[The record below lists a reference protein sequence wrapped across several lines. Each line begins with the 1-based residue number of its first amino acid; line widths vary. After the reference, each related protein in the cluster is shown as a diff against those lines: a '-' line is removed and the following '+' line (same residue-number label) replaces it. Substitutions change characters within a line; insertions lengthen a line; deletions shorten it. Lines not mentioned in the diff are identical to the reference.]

1 MKKFNYLCV
10 CVLSALLVCTA
21 CGAKQAVEQTSAILS
36 EESSSAAAENTTVTS
51 ETEEN
56 TSTETETVTSIS
68 DETTAQETVSEKNTA
83 DKQAVFVNA
92 LDLTNAVEAQSEPEP
107 DTVYTLW
114 QSEDKSV
121 GIYGVVLVE
130 ADDENRY
137 ENDNWYMI
145 IEHDGIRDFFI
156 KRWYSWYTRVLMNF
170 TPMTD
175 GNGIIFVSEYAGHG
189 MGTIGFLTDDMY
201 LFELNE
207 NGHYELISSDKNDI
221 IEQIKSMTSVTVDKD
236 NSVVT
241 FEAGDTKF
249 TDDLDIA
256 CLRDEGYTE
265 EEIDNCV
272 TFFEEQ
278 WECRFDGE
286 KIIVNTAYLTPA
298 TASSNIRHE
307 FYLNVYINYAD
318 GTFTVEKCEFYK
330 DQYSMW

>member
-1 MKKFNYLCV
+1 MKKFNYLYAG
-10 CVLSALLVCTA
+10 VLSALLACTA
-21 CGAKQAVEQTSAILS
+21 CGTGQAVEQTNTISS
-36 EESSSAAAENTTVTS
+36 EESTSAAENTTVTS
-51 ETEEN
+51 GTEEN

-68 DETTAQETVSEKNTA
+68 DETSAQETAAEINTA
-83 DKQAVFVNA
+83 EEQTAFVNA

-107 DTVYTLW
+107 DNVYKLW

-137 ENDNWYMI
+137 ENENWYII
-145 IEHDGIRDFFI
+145 IEHDGTRDFFI
-156 KRWYSWYTRVLMNF
+156 KMWYSWYTQVLMDF
-170 TPMTD
+170 TPMTKD
-175 GNGIIFVSEYAGHG
+175 NDIIFVHEYAGHG
-189 MGTIGFLTDDMY
+189 MGAIGYLTHDMY

-207 NGHYELISSDKNDI
+207 NGHYELIMSDKNDI
-221 IEQIKSMTSVTVDKD
+221 IEQIKNMTSVTVDKN

-272 TFFEEQ
+272 TLFEEQ
-278 WECRFDGE
+278 WRCSFDGE
-286 KIIVNTAYLTPA
+286 KIFLETAYLTPA
-298 TASSNIRHE
+298 TASAHIPHE

-318 GTFTVEKCEFYK
+318 GAFTVEKCEFYK
-330 DQYSMW
+330 DPYSMW

>member
-1 MKKFNYLCV
+1 MKKFNYLCAG
-10 CVLSALLVCTA
+10 VLSALLACTA
-21 CGAKQAVEQTSAILS
+21 CGTEQAVEQADAISS
-36 EESSSAAAENTTVTS
+36 EESTSAAAENTTVTS

-68 DETTAQETVSEKNTA
+68 DETTAQKTVSEKNTVEEQSA
-83 DKQAVFVNA
+83 FVNA

-107 DTVYTLW
+107 DNVYTLW

-121 GIYGVVLVE
+121 GIYGIVLVA

-137 ENDNWYMI
+137 EDENWYMI
-145 IEHDGIRDFFI
+145 IEHDGIRDFFL

-175 GNGIIFVSEYAGHG
+175 DNGIIFVSEYAGHG
-189 MGTIGFLTDDMY
+189 MGIIGFSTNDMY

-207 NGHYELISSDKNDI
+207 NGHYELIRSDKNDI
-221 IEQIKSMTSVTVDKD
+221 IEQIKNMTSVTVDKE

-241 FEAGDTKF
+241 FEAGDTKL
-249 TDDLDIA
+249 TDELDIA
-256 CLRDEGYTE
+256 WLRDEGCTE
-265 EEIDNCV
+265 EDIDNCV
-272 TFFEEQ
+272 TFFEQQ
-278 WECRFDGE
+278 WRCRFDGE
-286 KIIVNTAYLTPA
+286 KIIVETAYLTPA
-298 TASSNIRHE
+298 MHE

-330 DQYSMW
+330 DPYSMW